1 MDETDTPLQF
11 AHYLVVNYYWMREA
25 MKTTTFPAKSMRSW
39 SSYWG
44 RCRTRWISRR
54 LDPRGILNIWQD
66 TIVRWSGAK
75 GIARITERLPHD
87 FAHQVL
93 ESILGLFD
101 IHSAAAAA
109 LYDLPAVAEGTWHGA
124 CLACA
129 ELARRSIIEAQYL
142 PKLIDRLSKVG
153 S

>member
-1 MDETDTPLQF
+1 MEQLLGALQDKVDVS
-11 AHYLVVNYYWMREA
+11 AIE
-25 MKTTTFPAKSMRSW
+25 
-39 SSYWG
+39 SSRYTNT
-44 RCRTRWISRR
+44 C
-54 LDPRGILNIWQD
+54 QD

-75 GIARITERLPHD
+75 GIARVTERLPHD

-101 IHSAAAAA
+101 IHSAASAA

-142 PKLIDRLSKVG
+142 PKLIDHLSKVG
-153 S
+153 P

>member
-1 MDETDTPLQF
+1 
-11 AHYLVVNYYWMREA
+11 MRET
-25 MKTTTFPAKSMRSW
+25 MKSTTFLTKSMRSW
-39 SSYWG
+39 SNYW
-44 RCRTRWISRR
+44 RHYRTRWMYWQ
-54 LDPRGILNIWQD
+54 LNLRGLLNTCQD
-66 TIVRWSGAK
+66 TVVRWSGAK

-109 LYDLPAVAEGTWHGA
+109 LYNLPAVAERTWHGA